1 MNAITTSNHDNGNG
15 DVPSVKSEMTEAEM
29 EAIVNDAE
37 FISVLLSEK
46 GPRHMI
52 GALNLALAAAYVAL
66 PEDYRAAAVARQGE
80 LFVGSLEIFEKNFT
94 VN

>member
-15 DVPSVKSEMTEAEM
+15 DVPSVKSEMTETEM

-37 FISVLLSEK
+37 FVAVLLAGK
-46 GPRHMI
+46 GSRHMI
-52 GALNLALAAAYVAL
+52 GALTVALASAYYAL
-66 PEDYRAAAVARQGE
+66 PEDIRAEAVANQGDAFTKAME
-80 LFVGSLEIFEKNFT
+80 LFETQPL